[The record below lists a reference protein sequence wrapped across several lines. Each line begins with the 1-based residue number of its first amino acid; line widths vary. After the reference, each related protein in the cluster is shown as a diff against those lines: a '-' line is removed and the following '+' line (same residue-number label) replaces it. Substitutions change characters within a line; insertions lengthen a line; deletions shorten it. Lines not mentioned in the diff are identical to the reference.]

1 EGTGF
6 GNAPGDLHLAG
17 QPVPPGEV
25 FAWSDTGI
33 HCWVPPGALSGDL
46 VVQTAGISSNGFPFT
61 VTGPDPTPPQRT
73 RAGWNGALSG
83 NFVVLSPG
91 HGTYYHTNLNAWTTQ
106 RPDCWGLIE
115 DRHTCEIAVDFLIP
129 MLERAGARVFSCR
142 ERSRQTF
149 EGILD
154 EGVGLPLYCE
164 TGTWNSTTAVGSGYN
179 GTLYR
184 YAQASPTETA
194 TAMWRF
200 TTQEGGIYPLYV
212 WYRASANRCTDARYR
227 IHHQGGVS
235 EVRVNQQRFGSRWL
249 YIGDFPFATGSTG
262 CITLSNRST
271 HMGSVVIADAVRIG
285 GGMGSLVR
293 GGSASGQPR
302 WMECARYWT
311 EFMGAPPSVWN
322 LTGTDRT

>member
-1 EGTGF
+1 MTSPRATARVLLLWGCFGALLLTCTSSRRSPSPPPSTQRPFIQNVTPPASPMGAAVKIEGTGF

-154 EGVGLPLYCE
+154 EGVGL
-164 TGTWNSTTAVGSGYN
+164 
-179 GTLYR
+179 
-184 YAQASPTETA
+184 
-194 TAMWRF
+194 
-200 TTQEGGIYPLYV
+200 
-212 WYRASANRCTDARYR
+212 
-227 IHHQGGVS
+227 
-235 EVRVNQQRFGSRWL
+235 
-249 YIGDFPFATGSTG
+249 
-262 CITLSNRST
+262 
-271 HMGSVVIADAVRIG
+271 
-285 GGMGSLVR
+285 
-293 GGSASGQPR
+293 
-302 WMECARYWT
+302 
-311 EFMGAPPSVWN
+311 
-322 LTGTDRT
+322 